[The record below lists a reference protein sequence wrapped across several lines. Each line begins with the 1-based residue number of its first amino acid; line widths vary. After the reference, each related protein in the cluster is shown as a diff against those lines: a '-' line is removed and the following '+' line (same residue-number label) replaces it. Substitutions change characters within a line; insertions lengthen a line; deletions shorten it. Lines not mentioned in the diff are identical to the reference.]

1 MVYNSIEEIEAAH
14 PEPVGET
21 PEQKTKRMKTINQA
35 IRRLQSRQQKAS
47 QTAASSSTAT
57 TQIQTQ
63 TTGVEQSTSTRRRT
77 MTTQPQQETEEE
89 SEEDLPSRKRTK
101 TTHPQTETGTEE
113 EETTQP
119 TSLITRTQTTAS
131 ATSRKRKSRAAQAT
145 PSQTETE
152 EEPEQGTS
160 SRKKSK
166 TTSSKTTASAT
177 LRKQKSRAEQT
188 ERQRQRE
195 KKQDRIRAQVR
206 YAKRREQLR
215 EQFLN
220 IGHCT
225 IDDYSEN
232 RIDEDTV
239 EDGRHKFGN
248 MDNVCRQC
256 FALKWEHETKGF
268 CCQNEQVTLSQLNP
282 APQPLLDLLTS
293 TDVKNTR
300 KYNFILAFTS
310 LKAEID
316 KELASAKSGV
326 YTFQL
331 QGALYH
337 QIGELEPRVNRN
349 TPKFAQIYFHDT
361 DLDKQLQ
368 IRSSFMTD
376 LNPETLKNL
385 QLMLYQINP
394 FVKVYMTVGEK
405 YRDDNP
411 PTIKLYIHNTHGKDM
426 RQYNQQTASEV
437 AAIILDD
444 EEKPNNRDI
453 VVKRKQGQLVY
464 MTELHGTYDPL
475 QYPLLFPYGEYGWH
489 EHILRANE
497 EDSDTMDVDD
507 DDDGKPSQHTG
518 ATQAM
523 QDLLLGSSRTS
534 SKGKGKAI
542 ETEPEPEKDD
552 DEEPE
557 SDKDDNDTEERQI
570 SKKRKWVSIREFA
583 VYRIQ
588 IRNSIKTTSTLHLS
602 GRLFQQYLVD
612 QFAKWESNQLR
623 WHRNHQQELRYETVR
638 GIKDIIS
645 YQDADLNRIGNKRS
659 EEH

>member
-1 MVYNSIEEIEAAH
+1 MVYNSIEDIEAAH
-14 PEPVGET
+14 PEPEGET
-21 PEQKTKRMKTINQA
+21 PEQRTRRMKTINQA

-57 TQIQTQ
+57 IQIQTQ
-63 TTGVEQSTSTRRRT
+63 TTGVEQSTFTRRRT

-89 SEEDLPSRKRTK
+89 PKEDLPSRKRTK

-119 TSLITRTQTTAS
+119 TSLITRTQTTTS
-131 ATSRKRKSRAAQAT
+131 ATSRKRKSSAAQGT

-152 EEPEQGTS
+152 KEPEQGTS

-166 TTSSKTTASAT
+166 PTSSAT
-177 LRKQKSRAEQT
+177 LRKQKSRIALTEEQRISIR
-188 ERQRQRE
+188 ERDRVRRQI
-195 KKQDRIRAQVR
+195 KYAQ
-206 YAKRREQLR
+206 RREQLR

-220 IGHCT
+220 IGRCT

-232 RIDEDTV
+232 RVDGDTV

-256 FALKWEHETKGF
+256 SALKWKHETKGF
-268 CCQNEQVTLSQLNP
+268 CCQNGQVALSQLNP

-300 KYNFILAFTS
+300 KYNSILAFTS
-310 LKAEID
+310 LEAEID

-337 QIGELEPRVNRN
+337 QIGGLEPRVDRN

-394 FVKVYMTVGEK
+394 FVKVYMTAGEK

-411 PTIKLYIHNTHGKDM
+411 PTIKLHIHNTHGKDM
-426 RQYNQQTASEV
+426 RQYNQPTASEV

-444 EEKPNNRDI
+444 EERPDSRDI
-453 VVKRKQGQLVY
+453 VVKRKQGELVH
-464 MTELHGTYDPL
+464 MSELHGTYDP
-475 QYPLLFPYGEYGWH
+475 YN
-489 EHILRANE
+489 ILYYFLMVN
-497 EDSDTMDVDD
+497 MD
-507 DDDGKPSQHTG
+507 G
-518 ATQAM
+518 M
-523 QDLLLGSSRTS
+523 
-534 SKGKGKAI
+534 
-542 ETEPEPEKDD
+542 
-552 DEEPE
+552 
-557 SDKDDNDTEERQI
+557 NI
-570 SKKRKWVSIREFA
+570 S
-583 VYRIQ
+583 
-588 IRNSIKTTSTLHLS
+588 
-602 GRLFQQYLVD
+602 
-612 QFAKWESNQLR
+612 
-623 WHRNHQQELRYETVR
+623 
-638 GIKDIIS
+638 
-645 YQDADLNRIGNKRS
+645 
-659 EEH
+659 